1 MSPNGRPPKPL
12 EQKQKLGTLRNDRLP
27 QSGLTEVE
35 RLPKEEGTPEPPAQ
49 LKAKGRELWFS
60 VFDNGTWL
68 WQGVDRHLVELTGEL
83 MDERQEL
90 RALTDQQPENTRLR
104 AALRQLDKQLVSN
117 LSLLGFTPSDRSR
130 LGLVEVKAKSK
141 LEELMERRA
150 ARDNRLLKQGED
162 E

>member
-1 MSPNGRPPKPL
+1 MTANGRPPIPL
-12 EQKQKLGTLRNDRLP
+12 ERKQKLGTLRADRLP
-27 QSGLTEVE
+27 PAGPIEVE
-35 RLPKEEGTPEPPAQ
+35 RLPEEEETPEPPAQ
-49 LKAKGRELWFS
+49 LKAKGRELWSS
-60 VFDNGTWL
+60 VFDNGKWL

-130 LGLVEVKAKSK
+130 LGLVQVKTRSK
-141 LEELMERRA
+141 LQELWEQKH
-150 ARDNRLLKQGED
+150 KQPAPF
-162 E
+162 